1 MPYQPAREKRDFRI
15 STSTFCILLSFSAI
29 PTGFLTFCLPADEAT
44 AKSVTKYS
52 PTDSEKQTAVDCK
65 DTRPR
70 PCCGCSLRSQRC
82 VFSVCDTDN
91 MNSNATNK
99 TRTGPKRVRT
109 QEPEEE
115 QDTQKSPPSSTP
127 SSPTKA
133 AKYALELAVAS
144 LPTSLQPLILHFG
157 NQIITARCKRYAKKS
172 IMQRMEDGAK
182 YIPRSTK
189 ATDFKITL
197 SAGAK
202 EDEERVSFFEQQI
215 QQAKDSYES
224 SLKSVNEECIAL
236 EIQAAKKVES
246 QLIMDLFPAIGK
258 AIQQLQGTNCDARLQ
273 TVNALKMTPALLE
286 YGPIENI
293 INFLHFHQNHHT
305 LDECPKATIRTME
318 SEYATVAERTEALQY
333 HTASLQRPENSGIQ
347 LYIKCLE
354 GILVTPTAAYDKQVD
369 ENKRL
374 LNVKKLSNEI
384 IMGKTTE
391 DTVMELDGEGAAD
404 FEQLQDLIRKECD
417 KCDRKYAKLED
428 KGNKLE
434 QQVKNPQKTCQ
445 RGAALQ
451 ITKNPAPQ
459 EKQIKSKE
467 HSKTTTESL
476 KKHSRQQLWSQKQA
490 KPRKPRTSRRKN
502 NDSKQ
507 KSTNKR
513 LSPSQS
519 KSTRNPPSYSGK
531 KKPPK
536 RQQRRTNCAIWI
548 RW

>member
-1 MPYQPAREKRDFRI
+1 
-15 STSTFCILLSFSAI
+15 
-29 PTGFLTFCLPADEAT
+29 
-44 AKSVTKYS
+44 
-52 PTDSEKQTAVDCK
+52 
-65 DTRPR
+65 
-70 PCCGCSLRSQRC
+70 
-82 VFSVCDTDN
+82 

-133 AKYALELAVAS
+133 AKNALELAVAS
-144 LPTSLQPLILHFG
+144 LPTRLQPLILHFG

-172 IMQRMEDGAK
+172 IMQRMEDDAK
-182 YIPRSTK
+182 YIPRSAK

-197 SAGAK
+197 SACAK
-202 EDEERVSFFEQQI
+202 EDKERVSFLEQQI

-224 SLKSVNEECIAL
+224 SLKSVIEECIAL
-236 EIQAAKKVES
+236 EIQAAKKEES

-258 AIQQLQGTNCDARLQ
+258 AIQQLQGTNCDAHLQ

-293 INFLHFHQNHHT
+293 INFLHFYRNHHT
-305 LDECPKATIRTME
+305 LDECPKATIQTME
-318 SEYATVAERTEALQY
+318 SEYATVAERTKALQY

-354 GILVTPTAAYDKQVD
+354 GIPVTPTAAYDKQVN

-391 DTVMELDGEGAAD
+391 ETAMKLDGEGAAD
-404 FEQLQDLIRKECD
+404 FEQLHDLIRKECD
-417 KCDRKYAKLED
+417 KRDRKYAKLED
-428 KGNKLE
+428 KCNKLE
-434 QQVKNPQKTCQ
+434 QQVKNPQKTFQ

-451 ITKNPAPQ
+451 ITKNPAPRR
-459 EKQIKSKE
+459 KTSQIKKR
-467 HSKTTTESL
+467 SKTTTESL

-531 KKPPK
+531 KNH
-536 RQQRRTNCAIWI
+536 QRGNSDETNRAIWI